1 MVDRVEVAEV
11 VLWGRTIG
19 AVSWHDE
26 AGASFEYTSE
36 FRRSGIELAPLT
48 MPLGAGIFRFPHLA
62 FESYRGL
69 PGLLADALPDRF
81 GNRLIDQWVQRQG
94 RTIESFSPV
103 ERLCYL
109 GRRGM
114 GALEFEPAHESGF
127 GGSEDGHEL
136 QVDRL
141 VELAS
146 AALSEKD
153 SLVISI
159 DDEDAF
165 NDIIRVGTSAGG
177 ARAKAVIAW
186 NETTGEV
193 RSGQVRPADGFTNWL
208 LKFDGVANNRDK
220 ELADPQGYGKVEF
233 AFSEMARAAGITMS
247 PTRLLHENGRS
258 HFMTRRFDRVDDGAK
273 LHMQTLFAIAHFDF
287 NQAGAYSYEQAL
299 AVMRRLGLPHADMVE
314 EVRRAAFNV
323 MARNQDDHTKNIAF
337 LMSRSGEWRLSPAYD
352 ITWAYNPSGQWTNQH
367 QMTLNAKRDD
377 FVRDDLVALAAE
389 GGVSSRQTSTLL
401 DDVAGAVAAWPSFAA
416 DVDIAPSTIDAIGAS
431 MRQLR

>member
-208 LKFDGVANNRDK
+208 LKFD
-220 ELADPQGYGKVEF
+220 
-233 AFSEMARAAGITMS
+233 MAS
-247 PTRLLHENGRS
+247 PTTATRSSPIRRATAKWSSPSRRCSSGGDHHVSDPAVTRERRS